1 MLQNIARAIDNKQV
15 EEKIRISGVQ
25 SRKLNDVS
33 VFWKDGDINN
43 NGDFGETYKIVYI
56 PQTYLN
62 RLTDEGEKTSEIDR
76 IIQDI
81 VLLNEKSEIAFKKME
96 NDIKMYKPSLD
107 KKIYDMLQSHSEM
120 ITLIQERNE
129 IGTENGIKKEIEKL
143 KKQKEII
150 SKEVSISEEELKK
163 FDKATKEISILES
176 TIKNAIKEIE
186 LVSNMPVPIEKTK
199 IVEDLSDDISKNI
212 LDFQEEIIRQA
223 NEGWNKKKSEMV
235 TKLHKK
241 MLRVKRKLH

>member
-43 NGDFGETYKIVYI
+43 NGDFGETHKIVYI

-81 VLLNEKSEIAFKKME
+81 VLLNEKSEIAFKKW
-96 NDIKMYKPSLD
+96 KM
-107 KKIYDMLQSHSEM
+107 
-120 ITLIQERNE
+120 T
-129 IGTENGIKKEIEKL
+129 
-143 KKQKEII
+143 
-150 SKEVSISEEELKK
+150 
-163 FDKATKEISILES
+163 
-176 TIKNAIKEIE
+176 
-186 LVSNMPVPIEKTK
+186 
-199 IVEDLSDDISKNI
+199 
-212 LDFQEEIIRQA
+212 
-223 NEGWNKKKSEMV
+223 
-235 TKLHKK
+235 
-241 MLRVKRKLH
+241 

>member
-1 MLQNIARAIDNKQV
+1 M
-15 EEKIRISGVQ
+15 
-25 SRKLNDVS
+25 
-33 VFWKDGDINN
+33 
-43 NGDFGETYKIVYI
+43 YI

-186 LVSNMPVPIEKTK
+186 LVSNMPVPIEKQR
-199 IVEDLSDDISKNI
+199 L
-212 LDFQEEIIRQA
+212 
-223 NEGWNKKKSEMV
+223 
-235 TKLHKK
+235 
-241 MLRVKRKLH
+241 